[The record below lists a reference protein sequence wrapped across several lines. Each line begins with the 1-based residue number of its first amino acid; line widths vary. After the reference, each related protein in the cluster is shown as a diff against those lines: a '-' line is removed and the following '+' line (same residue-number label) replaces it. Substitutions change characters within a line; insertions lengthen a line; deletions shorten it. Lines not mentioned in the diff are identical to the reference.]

1 MQGIRLRKMIF
12 WALCCALGIFS
23 KRLVAPIAN
32 TITGALHIPG
42 GIGTAFSMMF
52 MAVAAVLAPYRWSCT
67 KMSAVQ
73 SALALSVGSVGSMG
87 ILSPLGYIIPGMLMD
102 LVFALGRRLKL
113 APGDRLVFANA
124 AGSVA
129 AALTA
134 NAIVFHLWGIIL
146 LVYACVAALSGMLFG
161 LLGSWLAGKLRPV
174 ITFRTAEEDQ
184 RS

>member
-1 MQGIRLRKMIF
+1 
-12 WALCCALGIFS
+12 
-23 KRLVAPIAN
+23 
-32 TITGALHIPG
+32 
-42 GIGTAFSMMF
+42 
-52 MAVAAVLAPYRWSCT
+52 
-67 KMSAVQ
+67 MSAVQ

>member
-1 MQGIRLRKMIF
+1 MKGIRLRKLIF
-12 WALCCALGIFS
+12 WALCCALGVFS

-32 TITGALHIPG
+32 MITGALHIPG

-52 MAVAAVLAPYRWSCT
+52 LAVAATLAPYRWSCT

-73 SALALSVGSVGSMG
+73 SALALAMGSVGSMG
-87 ILSPLGYIIPGMLMD
+87 VLSPLGYIIPGMLMD
-102 LVFALGRRLKL
+102 LVFILGRRIGLSD
-113 APGDRLVFANA
+113 GDRLVFANA
-124 AGSVA
+124 AGSLA

-134 NAIVFHLWGIIL
+134 NAIVFRLWGIIL

-161 LLGSWLAGKLRPV
+161 MLGSWLAGKLRPA
-174 ITFRTAEEDQ
+174 ITYRSAEEDQ